1 MTEWQHIA
9 TNPELY
15 ENLIDRLGLALETAK
30 TAFRLR
36 DESPAVVEL
45 RGLSRAEFELIEA
58 YLEQGFIATRDVVP
72 ASLNNNVIA
81 SPGSFVPEPVQ
92 QRSAK
97 VIWLADQRRA
107 QAAAKSSRYSS
118 GNILKR

>member
-1 MTEWQHIA
+1 MTEWQHTA

-15 ENLIDRLGLALETAK
+15 ESLINRLGLALETAK

-36 DESPAVVEL
+36 DESLAVVEL

-58 YLEQGFIATRDVVP
+58 YLERGLITAGDVGKDC
-72 ASLNNNVIA
+72 LNCNVVA
-81 SPGSFVPEPVQ
+81 AHESSAPQTVQ

-107 QAAAKSSRYSS
+107 QAAAKSGRYSS
-118 GNILKR
+118 GTFLKR

>member
-1 MTEWQHIA
+1 MTEWQHTA

-15 ENLIDRLGLALETAK
+15 ESLINRLGLALDTAK

-36 DESPAVVEL
+36 DESPAVLEL

-58 YLEQGFIATRDVVP
+58 YLEKGAIAAGDVVKEP
-72 ASLNNNVIA
+72 LSSNVVA
-81 SPGSFVPEPVQ
+81 PHDPSMPQPVQ

-97 VIWLADQRRA
+97 VIWMADQRRA

-118 GNILKR
+118 GNFLKR

>member
-1 MTEWQHIA
+1 MTEWQHTV

-15 ENLIDRLGLALETAK
+15 ESLINRLGLALETAK

-58 YLEQGFIATRDVVP
+58 YLEKDVMAAGDIAKERPRETMVSP
-72 ASLNNNVIA
+72 AL
-81 SPGSFVPEPVQ
+81 P

-97 VIWLADQRRA
+97 VFWLADQRRA
-107 QAAAKSSRYSS
+107 QAAAKAKRYSS
-118 GNILKR
+118 GSNLKR

>member
-1 MTEWQHIA
+1 MTEWQHTA

-15 ENLIDRLGLALETAK
+15 ESLINRLGLALETAK

-58 YLEQGFIATRDVVP
+58 YLEKGTIAQGNVIKE
-72 ASLNNNVIA
+72 SLHNNVA
-81 SPGSFVPEPVQ
+81 APHEPSMPQPVQ

-118 GNILKR
+118 GTFLKR